1 MPTVAAT
8 DGDGAEFEVSAVV
21 RAVLA
26 STQNEVTLPG
36 ALQGHALTFAMSFA
50 DGKDEGEV
58 IASLPEEPE
67 EWMITFAEAWQ
78 AATEKLMPSIV
89 HKRASVWAG
98 AEVPPPPKIKDAG
111 KSFPVLGGGASG
123 ASAPAATSVGDEG
136 LAESLSGLNV
146 SDHDVPKAIEDIK
159 AQGISGARI
168 LALSL
173 ALMSGHVHPMGD
185 SAELRYASDLRL
197 CPLIRQQRKAG
208 VQSLDDILK
217 AKNKRELFLH
227 YTRLAKEYNDRKMI
241 EEATLVSQFWAETS
255 AAFEGDDV
263 GLFVYI
269 VEWNRSYG
277 GRGIPKLLDTDLI
290 LRNRKHAEGGAS
302 TSEVKELKEQL
313 KVAKANMNA
322 SDDRSSSMM
331 KRLQK
336 LEQSVRDGP
345 ITRAGKEGKEII
357 CFICGGNHLARNC
370 PNKDDKESGKG
381 KDKKAGKKVT
391 IKEEDGDSD

>member
-1 MPTVAAT
+1 M
-8 DGDGAEFEVSAVV
+8 
-21 RAVLA
+21 
-26 STQNEVTLPG
+26 
-36 ALQGHALTFAMSFA
+36 
-50 DGKDEGEV
+50 
-58 IASLPEEPE
+58 
-67 EWMITFAEAWQ
+67 
-78 AATEKLMPSIV
+78 
-89 HKRASVWAG
+89 
-98 AEVPPPPKIKDAG
+98 
-111 KSFPVLGGGASG
+111 
-123 ASAPAATSVGDEG
+123 
-136 LAESLSGLNV
+136 
-146 SDHDVPKAIEDIK
+146 PKAIEDIK

-277 GRGIPKLLDTDLI
+277 RT
-290 LRNRKHAEGGAS
+290 
-302 TSEVKELKEQL
+302 
-313 KVAKANMNA
+313 
-322 SDDRSSSMM
+322 
-331 KRLQK
+331 
-336 LEQSVRDGP
+336 
-345 ITRAGKEGKEII
+345 
-357 CFICGGNHLARNC
+357 
-370 PNKDDKESGKG
+370 
-381 KDKKAGKKVT
+381 
-391 IKEEDGDSD
+391 